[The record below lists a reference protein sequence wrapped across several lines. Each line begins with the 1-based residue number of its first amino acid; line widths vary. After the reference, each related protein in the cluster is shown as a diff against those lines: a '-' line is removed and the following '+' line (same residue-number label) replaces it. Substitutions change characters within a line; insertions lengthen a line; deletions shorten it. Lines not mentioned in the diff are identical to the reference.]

1 MKKTAL
7 ILLGLSSFSIASE
20 FQYGNGTFS
29 MEGGFLGLTDSIS
42 TDISSYSL
50 VQRHSNIGDFFYG
63 YDLIW
68 YDSDVMKQ
76 GQHTYNSMFPNS
88 SPLSIPNME
97 HRFKGLDANL
107 RVGYDVINEN
117 EDNFLGVGILVG
129 LSIPTIEEYSL
140 KNNSDQKLRKS
151 SDPVNSNELMVESK
165 TEIKTYKIGPTISFQ
180 KSFNKKVSIYGT
192 GSYAYQT
199 GEIKNSYADAKYTVD
214 GTFQEYNLG
223 LYFTPFTE
231 TYKWGWLTLS
241 PRIYATLGYKYA
253 NWDVDEMA
261 INLSGNEMSSEFLDI
276 FATDFSMDTS
286 IGYFGLGYS
295 F

>member
-107 RVGYDVINEN
+107 RVGYDVINKN

-180 KSFNKKVSIYGT
+180 KSFNKKVSIYGI

-199 GEIKNSYADAKYTVD
+199 GEIKNSYADAKYTVN

-261 INLSGNEMSSEFLDI
+261 INLSGNEMSSEFLDV